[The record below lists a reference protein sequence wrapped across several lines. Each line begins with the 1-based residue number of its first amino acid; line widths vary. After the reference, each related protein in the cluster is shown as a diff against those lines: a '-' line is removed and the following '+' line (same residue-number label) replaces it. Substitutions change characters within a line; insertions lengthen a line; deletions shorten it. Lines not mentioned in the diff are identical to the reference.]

1 MYETTS
7 FLVICHI
14 SMLIVQV
21 TLHHHRKQCSVQH
34 VTLSRQALR
43 TMKKQRENCQFS
55 TRRRW
60 QSEIC
65 IPVQN

>member
-43 TMKKQRENCQFS
+43 TMKKQREN
-55 TRRRW
+55 
-60 QSEIC
+60 
-65 IPVQN
+65 